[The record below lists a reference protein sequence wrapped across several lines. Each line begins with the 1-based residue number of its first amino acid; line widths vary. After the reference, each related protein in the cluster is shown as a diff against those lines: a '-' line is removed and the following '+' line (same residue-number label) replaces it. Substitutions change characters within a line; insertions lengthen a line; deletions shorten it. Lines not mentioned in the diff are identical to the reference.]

1 MIHRL
6 FTLFIIFAI
15 QAVPAV
21 TDAGAQDNV
30 QKGYIR
36 TIERPG
42 RASLPVGNVV
52 IRVKGL
58 MNPVMSEADGEFNIL
73 APNLTEGDSLV
84 LISVH
89 RNGYELKDK
98 DIVGRPLV
106 FSRDVPLE
114 IIMVDLR
121 QLEEDRRRIEE
132 NAYRIA
138 EEQYQSRLA
147 ELDNEKEKNAISA
160 EEYRQELQSL
170 QNKYESYTFL
180 ISDLADH
187 YARTDYAQLDSLD
200 AVINI
205 CIENGELEKADSLIR
220 TVFNPD
226 TVLERNRA
234 AKDEILKRIEF
245 AQSVIDKANLDRE
258 NILNDMEYAE
268 KIVNLCVRL
277 SDEYLAIGNADNAVS
292 CLEQAMEIMVILY
305 GDHDH
310 RTIDIEDRINEYK
323 KN

>member
-1 MIHRL
+1 M
-6 FTLFIIFAI
+6 
-15 QAVPAV
+15 
-21 TDAGAQDNV
+21 
-30 QKGYIR
+30 
-36 TIERPG
+36 
-42 RASLPVGNVV
+42 
-52 IRVKGL
+52 
-58 MNPVMSEADGEFNIL
+58 
-73 APNLTEGDSLV
+73 
-84 LISVH
+84 
-89 RNGYELKDK
+89 
-98 DIVGRPLV
+98 
-106 FSRDVPLE
+106 
-114 IIMVDLR
+114 
-121 QLEEDRRRIEE
+121 
-132 NAYRIA
+132 
-138 EEQYQSRLA
+138 
-147 ELDNEKEKNAISA
+147 
-160 EEYRQELQSL
+160 
-170 QNKYESYTFL
+170 
-180 ISDLADH
+180 
-187 YARTDYAQLDSLD
+187 
-200 AVINI
+200 INI

>member
-15 QAVPAV
+15 PAVPAV
-21 TDAGAQDNV
+21 TDASAQDNV

-42 RASLPVGNVV
+42 MASQPVGNVV
-52 IRVKGL
+52 VRVKGM
-58 MNPVMSEADGEFNIL
+58 MNPVMSETDGEFNIL
-73 APNLTEGDSLV
+73 APDLAEGDSLV
-84 LISVH
+84 LLSVYK
-89 RNGYELKDK
+89 NGYELKDK
-98 DIVGRPLV
+98 DIIGRPLV
-106 FSRDVPLE
+106 FSRNVPLE

-147 ELDNEKEKNAISA
+147 ELDSEKEKNAISA

-170 QNKYESYTFL
+170 QNRYESYTFL

-220 TVFNPD
+220 TVFDPD

-234 AKDEILKRIEF
+234 AKYEIMKRIEF

-268 KIVNLCVRL
+268 KIVNLCIRL

-305 GDHDH
+305 GDHDP
-310 RTIDIEDRINEYK
+310 RTIDIGARINEHK

>member
-1 MIHRL
+1 MTCVISAALTVHD
-6 FTLFIIFAI
+6 
-15 QAVPAV
+15 VKS
-21 TDAGAQDNV
+21 QDNI

-36 TIERPG
+36 TIEKPGRPG
-42 RASLPVGNVV
+42 LPVGNVV
-52 IRVKGL
+52 IRVKGML
-58 MNPVMSEADGEFNIL
+58 NPVVSETDGEFNIL
-73 APNLTEGDSLV
+73 APDMAEGDSLV
-84 LISVH
+84 LISVNK
-89 RNGYELKDK
+89 NGYELKDK
-98 DIVGRPLV
+98 DIIGRPLV
-106 FSRDVPLE
+106 FSSNVPLE
-114 IIMVDLR
+114 IVMVDLR

-138 EEQYQSRLA
+138 EQQYQSRLA
-147 ELDNEKEKNAISA
+147 ELDSEKEKNAISA
-160 EEYRQELQSL
+160 EEYRQKLLSL

-187 YARTDYAQLDSLD
+187 YARTDYAQLDSID

-220 TVFNPD
+220 TVFDPD

-268 KIVNLCVRL
+268 RILNLCINL
-277 SDEYLAIGNADNAVS
+277 ADEYLAIGNTAKAAS
-292 CLEQAMEIMVILY
+292 CLEKAREIMTLLY
-305 GDHDH
+305 DDNNPCM
-310 RTIDIEDRINEYK
+310 IEIETTINEYK